1 MVLLVLLILMVLHV
15 LALQIAKRKINKP
28 KNTASTVLIQIESCC
43 PSGINHASGG
53 SKWPSEISSW
63 SSSSMSSDSPRL
75 LLILSISTLMMYALG
90 ISSIFKQVCNG
101 IWTSFMFCLG
111 AKATSPHPEGGY
123 PPRSFLSVA
132 WYSIIGLVVSVST
145 WRPLHIN
152 R

>member
-1 MVLLVLLILMVLHV
+1 MVLLVLALLML
-15 LALQIAKRKINKP
+15 KINNQYNQY
-28 KNTASTVLIQIESCC
+28 NTASTVLIQIESCC

-101 IWTSFMFCLG
+101 I
-111 AKATSPHPEGGY
+111 
-123 PPRSFLSVA
+123 
-132 WYSIIGLVVSVST
+132 
-145 WRPLHIN
+145 
-152 R
+152 